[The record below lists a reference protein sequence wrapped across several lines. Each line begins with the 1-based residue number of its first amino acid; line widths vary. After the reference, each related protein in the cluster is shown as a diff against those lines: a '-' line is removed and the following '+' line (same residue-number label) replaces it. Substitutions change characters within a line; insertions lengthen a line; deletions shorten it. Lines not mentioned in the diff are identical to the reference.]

1 MRHERRRSE
10 RSMEANKLR
19 ADLNAGRIMAQAL
32 HQARMAYC
40 FNPSIYTYECLSA
53 MHRLHQQLQHILR
66 SMTGED
72 TDRSSATSPQQDTV
86 L

>member
-1 MRHERRRSE
+1 MRHEHPRSE

-19 ADLNAGRIMAQAL
+19 ADLDAGRIVEQAVW
-32 HQARMAYC
+32 QAEQAYH
-40 FNPSIYTYECLSA
+40 FSPSIYTFECLSA
-53 MHRLHQQLQHILR
+53 MHRLPRQLQEILR